1 MYFKPSKLPRLQKKR
16 YKKLL
21 RIEYRLKEDLVLQ
34 LRIEC
39 KWGNKIEN
47 INERWIERKKDARL
61 YRQKIEA
68 IKAG

>member
-34 LRIEC
+34 LRIE
-39 KWGNKIEN
+39 WGNKIEN

-61 YRQKIEA
+61 YRQKIEV